1 MPGGGREASLLRH
14 GEEDRQLI
22 QRQAGNGRLH
32 THSIAISDHQS
43 VLCPVF
49 GTNRTPMPCRNMI
62 RDEER
67 MTQRSKAATVALW
80 VLRVLIAA
88 AFLAAGFMKLSGQPM
103 MVAEFD
109 HVGLGQWFRCFT
121 GLMELVGGLAVLIP
135 AVSAYGA
142 MVCWWST
149 SAPSWRWWPCCT
161 WTGSMPSSSA

>member
-1 MPGGGREASLLRH
+1 
-14 GEEDRQLI
+14 
-22 QRQAGNGRLH
+22 
-32 THSIAISDHQS
+32 
-43 VLCPVF
+43 
-49 GTNRTPMPCRNMI
+49 
-62 RDEER
+62 

-142 MVCWWST
+142 MVVLVVDIGAFVALVAVLHMDWIHAVVIGLILGVLIYLHREVFT
-149 SAPSWRWWPCCT
+149 SCKAPAFSSR
-161 WTGSMPSSSA
+161 PSGRCPPM